1 MNTIISKVP
10 LISEAPI
17 EGKWYDFGT
26 ASREITNLGTNK
38 NVVFTQSDFNI
49 DDINKYYA
57 FAVKIIE
64 GYEEEPTF
72 VEYKFFG
79 TRVLSFSKQHNFYV
93 FGFPIM
99 RSRYSTV
106 TYFAGDTSSSV
117 DFPANCTIS
126 KTVGNIVSDFTFTI
140 QLLGMK

>member
-1 MNTIISKVP
+1 MNAIVSKLP

-26 ASREITNLGTNK
+26 ASREITNLGTK
-38 NVVFTQSDFNI
+38 NVSFTQSDFNI

-64 GYEEEPTF
+64 GYKEDASF
-72 VEYKFFG
+72 VAYKFFG
-79 TRVLSFSKQHNFYV
+79 TKKIGFNIQQNFYV
-93 FGFPIM
+93 FGFPVKKPG
-99 RSRYSTV
+99 YSITV
-106 TYFAGDTSSSV
+106 YTGDSIGNLYT
-117 DFPANCTIS
+117 DFPANCELS
-126 KTVGNIVSDFTFTI
+126 KTVGNPVSDFTFTV